1 MMNTIKADGFK
12 ALEALYGAIVAS
24 TLAFG
29 GLMILLGLI
38 AMAVDVKA
46 IDVQHIHTAPQF

>member
-12 ALEALYGAIVAS
+12 ALEACYGAIVAS

>member
-1 MMNTIKADGFK
+1 MKKTLKANGLKTF
-12 ALEALYGAIVAS
+12 EALYGVTFAS

-29 GLMILLGLI
+29 ALMILLALV

>member
-1 MMNTIKADGFK
+1 MLNTLRGYSLKAS
-12 ALEALYGAIVAS
+12 EALYGATAALV
-24 TLAFG
+24 LAFG
-29 GLMILLGLI
+29 GLMILLALV